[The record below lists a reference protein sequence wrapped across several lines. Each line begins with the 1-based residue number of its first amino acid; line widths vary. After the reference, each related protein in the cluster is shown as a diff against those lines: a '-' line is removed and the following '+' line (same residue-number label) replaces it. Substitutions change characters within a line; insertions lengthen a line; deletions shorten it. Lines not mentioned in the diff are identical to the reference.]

1 MMRSMRNV
9 WIVVCLVS
17 SLAYGDKAAPKTSS
31 RPVEKVYAQASA
43 LMDRS
48 RYKEALP
55 LLLDAAARGLDKAQH
70 QLGYIYE
77 GGEPG
82 IPKDLAEAARWYTLA
97 AAQGYR
103 ASQFTLGQMYDY
115 GTGVTQD
122 RKKAYELYLAS
133 AKQKF
138 GLAEFTYGLV
148 AEINLD
154 DRKAAIYWLTE
165 AGKQGDGRARWI
177 AEWLR
182 RSDTPHFDDEAK
194 LGAYIN
200 GKVAAWMA
208 SSSRGTAAAGDF
220 SYTKYVRERTRQMY
234 QSGDTAAADR
244 CAYNGR
250 CF

>member
-1 MMRSMRNV
+1 MRNA
-9 WIVVCLVS
+9 VVVLCVVVG
-17 SLAYGDKAAPKTSS
+17 LAFGDAKKPE
-31 RPVEKVYAQASA
+31 RPVEKVYAEASA
-43 LMDRS
+43 LMAKN
-48 RYKEALP
+48 RYKQALP
-55 LLLDAAARGLDKAQH
+55 LLLDAANRGLDKAQH
-70 QLGYIYE
+70 QLGFIYE
-77 GGEPG
+77 GGESG

-115 GTGVTQD
+115 GNGVKQD

-148 AEINLD
+148 AEVNLN
-154 DRKAAIYWLTE
+154 DRKTAIYWLDE

-200 GKVAAWMA
+200 TKVAAWMA
-208 SSSRGTAAAGDF
+208 SQNRGAPAAGDF
-220 SYTKYVRERTRQMY
+220 SYTKYIRERTRQMY
-234 QSGDTAAADR
+234 ESGDKAAGDR
-244 CAYNGR
+244 CQYNGR
-250 CF
+250 CY